1 MLFGILKKILS
12 QILWKEKKQESWKIG
27 LLGGRYAGKSSLVHQ
42 VSELQVGVYLIG
54 NWMMIVSVLGG

>member
-12 QILWKEKKQESWKIG
+12 QILWKEKKQKSWKIG
-27 LLGGRYAGKSSLVHQ
+27 LLGGRYVGKSSLVHR
-42 VSELQVGVYLIG
+42 VSELQVGVYPIG